1 MEKVIPVVRGCAVE
15 RFVDLGDGSRL
26 WVELSGNPSGSPILL
41 IMGANASGM
50 VWPQSLIDS
59 LGEAHQVLRY
69 DHRDTGRS
77 TWAFDERP
85 YAVTDLASD
94 AVRVLDALS
103 IERAHVVGMSMGATL
118 VQLLLLDHPQRLLSA
133 TVFAA
138 AVLEGAPGADETFG
152 HTDPRLL
159 RMWEHLMDE
168 RERDAEI
175 EFRVEHWRLLNGDR
189 VPFDPS
195 EFRRLE
201 QRVIAHAG
209 RHDNTAAHAR
219 ADAAGLDRGAELAS
233 VGVPVLVVEAPEDPI
248 NPPPAAALL
257 AAAIPGAQLVTIPGM
272 GHAIPAAVEGPLT
285 AAITTFLAPIDDVRG
300 GR

>member
-1 MEKVIPVVRGCAVE
+1 
-15 RFVDLGDGSRL
+15 
-26 WVELSGNPSGSPILL
+26 
-41 IMGANASGM
+41 M

-285 AAITTFLAPIDDVRG
+285 AAITGSSRLGVVVS
-300 GR
+300 